1 MTVLGVSVL
10 RIAMCLGL
18 LARWTYLEV
27 LRRAAPVPG
36 ERTIRVHAAKL
47 AKEAVKWFLAVQ
59 TLFLSFWP
67 ILDDPRG
74 LQMTGAILFF
84 LALVI
89 SWIGRAQL
97 GENWVDQEEATVRPG
112 HQLVSHGLYRYIRH
126 PIYTADLMLFVGLEM
141 ALNCWLVAAIVILV
155 PAMIVRTRRE
165 EAQLSAAVPGY
176 AEYRLR
182 TKKFIPFIL

>member
-1 MTVLGVSVL
+1 MTILGISLL

-18 LARWTYLEV
+18 LARWTYLEL
-27 LRRAAPVPG
+27 LRRAVPPPG
-36 ERTIRVHAAKL
+36 PRTLKVHVAKL
-47 AKEAVKWFLAVQ
+47 GKEAVKWFLAVQ
-59 TLFLSFWP
+59 TLFLSLWP

-74 LQMTGAILFF
+74 LQMVGAIIFF
-84 LALVI
+84 LALML
-89 SWIGRAQL
+89 SWVGRHQL

-126 PIYTADLMLFVGLEM
+126 PIYTADLMLFVGLQL
-141 ALNCWLVAAIVILV
+141 ALNCWLVAAAVVLV
-155 PAMIVRTRRE
+155 PAMIVRTGRE

-182 TKKFIPFIL
+182 TKRFIPFIL